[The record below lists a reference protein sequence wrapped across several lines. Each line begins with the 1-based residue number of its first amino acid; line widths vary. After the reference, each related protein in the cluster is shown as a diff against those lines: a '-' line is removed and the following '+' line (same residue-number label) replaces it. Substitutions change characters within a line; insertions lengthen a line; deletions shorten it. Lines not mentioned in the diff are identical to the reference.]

1 MADRSKDP
9 TPNVE
14 GNVAHDAA
22 DSGNPVKLGQKAIA
36 HGASPTAVAADDR
49 TDWYANRHGIPW
61 VIGGHPNVVTRRD
74 NYTAAQTDT
83 AIVTVGAGNKIVVTR
98 QSAMCDNANSVDV
111 QVRIGFGATNTPTA
125 AGVVLSHPGIAAGSG
140 VVEGSGS
147 GILGVGADGEDL
159 RITSEVPTGG
169 SLDIVTSY
177 YVVPS

>member
-1 MADRSKDP
+1 MADRSFDS

-22 DSGNPVKLGQKAIA
+22 DSGNPVKLGVKAIA

-49 TDWYANRHGIPW
+49 SDWYGNRHGIPW

-74 NYTAAQTDT
+74 NYTAAQTNA
-83 AIVTVGAGNKIVVTR
+83 AIVTIGAGNKIVVTR

-111 QVRIGFGATNTPTA
+111 QVRIGFAAATTPTG

-140 VVEGSGS
+140 VVEGNGS

-169 SLDIVTSY
+169 SLDIVTTY